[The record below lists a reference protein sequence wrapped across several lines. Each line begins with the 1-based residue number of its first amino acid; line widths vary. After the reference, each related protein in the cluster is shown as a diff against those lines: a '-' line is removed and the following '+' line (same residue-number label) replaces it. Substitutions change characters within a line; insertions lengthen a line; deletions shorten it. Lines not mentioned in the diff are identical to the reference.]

1 MKTLVV
7 CSGEL
12 DSVTL
17 AYKIVVEQ
25 TPIHPNHWC
34 EARGAYLAKHPA

>member
-1 MKTLVV
+1 MKTLVI
-7 CSGEL
+7 CSGGL

-17 AYKIVVEQ
+17 AHKVAVEQ
-25 TPIHPNHWC
+25 TEIHPNYWC